1 MSTNPNRKLL
11 ITILM
16 AMLGM
21 AALTAA
27 SVPLYR
33 IFCKATGYGGTVEAA
48 LDGADHVG
56 QRKIKVLFDS
66 NIDAGLP
73 WNFTPQQ
80 RSISVYTG
88 ENAIVFYHA
97 ENKSA
102 EPVTGMAVYNITP
115 HKAGKYFKKIACF
128 CFERQLLLP
137 KQAMLMPVT
146 FFIDP
151 AIEDDKD
158 MWDVAT
164 ITLSYSF
171 FRID

>member
-1 MSTNPNRKLL
+1 MAKSSNQKLL

-33 IFCKATGYGGTVEAA
+33 IFCKATGYGGSVEAA
-48 LDGADHVG
+48 LDGADRVG
-56 QRKIKVLFDS
+56 KRRIKVLFDS
-66 NIDAGLP
+66 NTAKDLP
-73 WNFTPQQ
+73 WSFKTQQ
-80 RSISVYTG
+80 RHISVQTG

-97 ENKSA
+97 KNESS

-137 KQAMLMPVT
+137 GQEMLMPVT

-158 MWDVAT
+158 MWDVST

-171 FRID
+171 FRLD